1 MANLTNPNKV
11 VDVARLARYYDD
23 SLVGVVQCTS
33 STIPATLAKDT
44 YYNVTGTV
52 SSMSLV
58 LPTIADSTH
67 LHAISV
73 CFTTSSG
80 TPSVTISSAGSATI
94 SYFSGYSIDA
104 STTYELNIMWNGTKW
119 IVAYATIE

>member
-1 MANLTNPNKV
+1 MALTNPKKV
-11 VDVARLARYYDD
+11 VTVERLERFYNDN
-23 SLVGVVQCTS
+23 LVGVVQCTT

-52 SSMSLV
+52 SSLSLV
-58 LPTIADSTH
+58 LPDMDDTTH

-73 CFTTSSG
+73 FFTTSTG
-80 TPSVTISSAGSATI
+80 TPSVTITSDGSHSI
-94 SYFSGYSIDA
+94 SYFSGYQISA

-119 IVAYATIE
+119 IVAYAVVE